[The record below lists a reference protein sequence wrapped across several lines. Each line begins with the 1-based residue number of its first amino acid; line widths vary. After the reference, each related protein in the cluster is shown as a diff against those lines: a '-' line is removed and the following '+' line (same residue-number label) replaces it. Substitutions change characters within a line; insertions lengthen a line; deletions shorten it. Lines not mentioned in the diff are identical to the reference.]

1 MSSKHTR
8 LDPAKMSRAERR
20 SIIAATLYKSL
31 TSSPSSPSSRLPW
44 WKRYFDCFSR
54 RRNSNQCNQ
63 VAAVDAV
70 GVGGRS
76 RKYKKIKNKTKRRKR
91 N

>member
-8 LDPAKMSRAERR
+8 MDTVGIDPGTRR
-20 SIIAATLYKSL
+20 SIIAKTLYESL
-31 TSSPSSPSSRLPW
+31 SSSSPSRLPW
-44 WKRYFDCFSR
+44 WKRYFGCFSR

-63 VAAVDAV
+63 VAAV